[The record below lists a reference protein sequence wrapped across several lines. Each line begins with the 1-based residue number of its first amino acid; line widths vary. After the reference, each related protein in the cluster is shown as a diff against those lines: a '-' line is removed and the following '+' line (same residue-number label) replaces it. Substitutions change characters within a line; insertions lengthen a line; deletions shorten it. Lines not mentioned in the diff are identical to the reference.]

1 MWGSR
6 AVRGAPE
13 AGGGAAGADGTP
25 EGDGLRSAAM
35 KGVVFTE
42 FLEMV
47 ESRFSGDMVE
57 ELLSS
62 CELASGGAYTSIG
75 TYDHRELVTLVVALS
90 ERTGAPVPTLVH
102 AFGRHLLHRFTV
114 GFPSFFAEARDTF
127 GFLAR
132 VEGYVHAEVRK
143 LYEDA
148 ELPTF
153 ECVTGP
159 DGAMEMVYRS
169 TRGFA
174 DLAHGLIEATAEHY
188 GEPVTITAEDLSGGA
203 KTHVRFQLRKARPA
217 E

>member
-1 MWGSR
+1 
-6 AVRGAPE
+6 
-13 AGGGAAGADGTP
+13 
-25 EGDGLRSAAM
+25 M

-47 ESRFSGDMVE
+47 ESRFSGEVVE
-57 ELLSS
+57 ELLSQ
-62 CELASGGAYTSIG
+62 CDLASGGAYTSIG
-75 TYDHRELVTLVVALS
+75 TYDHRELVALVVALS
-90 ERTGAPVPTLVH
+90 ERTGTPVPALVH

-114 GFPSFFAEARDTF
+114 GFPAFFATARDTF
-127 GFLAR
+127 TFLAR

-153 ECVTGP
+153 ECVRPSADT
-159 DGAMEMVYRS
+159 MEMIYRS
-169 TRGFA
+169 SRGFS

-188 GEPVTITAEDLSGGA
+188 GEPLEITAEDLSGGA
-203 KTHVRFQLRKARPA
+203 KTHVRFRLRKAGRSA

>member
-1 MWGSR
+1 
-6 AVRGAPE
+6 
-13 AGGGAAGADGTP
+13 
-25 EGDGLRSAAM
+25 M

-47 ESRFSGDMVE
+47 ESKFSGDMVE
-57 ELLSS
+57 ELLGS

-75 TYDHRELVTLVVALS
+75 TYDHRELIALVVALS
-90 ERTGAPVPTLVH
+90 ERTGAPVPALVH

-114 GFPSFFAEARDTF
+114 GFPAFFSGSRDTF
-127 GFLAR
+127 EFLAR

-148 ELPTF
+148 ELPSF
-153 ECVTGP
+153 ECVRHGEH
-159 DGAMEMVYRS
+159 EMDMIYRS
-169 TRGFA
+169 SRGFS

-188 GEPVTITAEDLSGGA
+188 GERLTVVAEDLSGGA
-203 KTHVRFQLRKARPA
+203 KTRVKFRLSRPGRAA